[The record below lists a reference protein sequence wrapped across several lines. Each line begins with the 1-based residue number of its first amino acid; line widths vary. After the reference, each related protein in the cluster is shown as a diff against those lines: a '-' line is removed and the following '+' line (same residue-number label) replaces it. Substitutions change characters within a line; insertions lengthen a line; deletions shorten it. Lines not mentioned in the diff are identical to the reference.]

1 MLWLGVFGHV
11 FARDRSDT
19 TRAVDFCSAECAR
32 NSSRK
37 EGSGLSAAL
46 CYLASAIFSM
56 LSWPRTI
63 CSFYKSRVPL
73 LHYLLIRTLSNST
86 ALHWPRFIAY
96 HAVRV
101 YCSYQYCIALCLRM
115 ARCCQRRVCCRHLSC
130 GAICHILYIRSI
142 LQCNIAKGYR

>member
-101 YCSYQYCIALCLRM
+101 YCAL
-115 ARCCQRRVCCRHLSC
+115 S
-130 GAICHILYIRSI
+130 ILYCSVFKNGPLLSAACVLPASVLWSHMPYII
-142 LQCNIAKGYR
+142 HKVHFAV